1 MKQTNCTLK
10 WIILHTS
17 QLTAVQENNKRL
29 KATRDQ
35 VVRDTQ
41 YDPSKVL
48 DLLLNLSQLEYN
60 TKELYKKMC
69 TDKLKQ
75 WHMLKNEAKE
85 RTFELSEVF
94 SGTKPLT
101 RVVKNDNL
109 EKWFAL
115 ISKRIE
121 NLNYQEYGNTTTGR
135 EITQL
140 VNAIQEVLLP

>member
-1 MKQTNCTLK
+1 M
-10 WIILHTS
+10 
-17 QLTAVQENNKRL
+17 QENNKRL

-35 VVRDTQ
+35 VIRDTQ

-60 TKELYKKMC
+60 TKELYRKMC

-75 WHMLKNEAKE
+75 WHTLKNEAKE

-109 EKWFAL
+109 EKWFSL

-140 VNAIQEVLLP
+140 VNAIQEVLKAYLFQRPFCLAKIKKLISFL